1 MKKWTRYKANPI
13 FAHDTDG
20 TITGDAQIV
29 KMGNIY
35 VMFYFSA
42 FNPTRE
48 YNAYNT
54 FAASRDMIHWYDWQE
69 PTSSCRRNHTT
80 RCSPTRAMWWNTT
93 EWYIIS
99 IAP

>member
-1 MKKWTRYKANPI
+1 MKNAYKP
-13 FAHDTDG
+13 DTDG

-48 YNAYNT
+48 YNAY
-54 FAASRDMIHWYDWQE
+54 I
-69 PTSSCRRNHTT
+69 
-80 RCSPTRAMWWNTT
+80 SP
-93 EWYIIS
+93 
-99 IAP
+99 